1 MTPQPLV
8 PSAASLLFLPPPSE
22 ASPPLFQTFPLAQA
36 LADSILPGPEG
47 PFSLL
52 SLAVIEETNIL
63 KTCSAPGR
71 HPRVGRDGG
80 NTGHSLKSH
89 EF

>member
-8 PSAASLLFLPPPSE
+8 PSPISLLFLPPPSE

-52 SLAVIEETNIL
+52 SLAVIEETNM
-63 KTCSAPGR
+63 
-71 HPRVGRDGG
+71 
-80 NTGHSLKSH
+80 SLKHLRCTRQTPKCGEGWREHRPQS
-89 EF
+89 EES